1 MSTQVTISKKTIRK
15 IAAAIAAVNNSREV
29 GGLFMGYRHSSKY
42 RIVDATVPDCEKCS
56 GVASFVLDGAEETA
70 KAEALVGRYTN
81 TPEIIG
87 VWHSHI
93 WGDAVFSLQDE
104 EPNRRLAQILGNC
117 LSALAL
123 PEKQSNLRKLMIWE
137 IDPAGEAKIC
147 RAACETENIP

>member
-70 KAEALVGRYTN
+70 KAE
-81 TPEIIG
+81 
-87 VWHSHI
+87 
-93 WGDAVFSLQDE
+93 
-104 EPNRRLAQILGNC
+104 
-117 LSALAL
+117 
-123 PEKQSNLRKLMIWE
+123 KQSNLRKLMIWE

>member
-1 MSTQVTISKKTIRK
+1 
-15 IAAAIAAVNNSREV
+15 
-29 GGLFMGYRHSSKY
+29 MGYRHSSKY

-93 WGDAVFSLQDE
+93 WEMRCFRYKTKSRIGDLHNTWE
-104 EPNRRLAQILGNC
+104 IC

-123 PEKQSNLRKLMIWE
+123 PEKQSNLR
-137 IDPAGEAKIC
+137 
-147 RAACETENIP
+147 NS

>member
-70 KAEALVGRYTN
+70 KAEALAGRHTN
-81 TPEIIG
+81 TPEITVIFGEMRCFRYKTKSRIG
-87 VWHSHI
+87 DLHKSWET
-93 WGDAVFSLQDE
+93 VFRLLHCQK
-104 EPNRRLAQILGNC
+104 NRVTYGN
-117 LSALAL
+117 S
-123 PEKQSNLRKLMIWE
+123 
-137 IDPAGEAKIC
+137 
-147 RAACETENIP
+147 

>member
-1 MSTQVTISKKTIRK
+1 
-15 IAAAIAAVNNSREV
+15 
-29 GGLFMGYRHSSKY
+29 MGYRHSSKY

-104 EPNRRLAQILGNC
+104 DLHKSWETVFRLLHCQKNRVTYGN
-117 LSALAL
+117 S
-123 PEKQSNLRKLMIWE
+123 
-137 IDPAGEAKIC
+137 
-147 RAACETENIP
+147 

>member
-15 IAAAIAAVNNSREV
+15 IATAIAAVNNSREV

-70 KAEALVGRYTN
+70 KAEALAGRYTN

-104 EPNRRLAQILGNC
+104 E
-117 LSALAL
+117 
-123 PEKQSNLRKLMIWE
+123 SN
-137 IDPAGEAKIC
+137 
-147 RAACETENIP
+147 

>member
-1 MSTQVTISKKTIRK
+1 M
-15 IAAAIAAVNNSREV
+15 
-29 GGLFMGYRHSSKY
+29 
-42 RIVDATVPDCEKCS
+42 DATVPDCEKCS

-70 KAEALVGRYTN
+70 KAEALAGRHTN

-93 WGDAVFSLQDE
+93 WGDEVFSLQDE
-104 EPNRRLAQILGNC
+104 ESNRRLAQILGNC

>member
-15 IAAAIAAVNNSREV
+15 IATAIAAVNNSREV

-42 RIVDATVPDCEKCS
+42 RIVDATVPGCEKCS

-70 KAEALVGRYTN
+70 KAEALAGCYTN

-104 EPNRRLAQILGNC
+104 ESNRRLAQILGNC